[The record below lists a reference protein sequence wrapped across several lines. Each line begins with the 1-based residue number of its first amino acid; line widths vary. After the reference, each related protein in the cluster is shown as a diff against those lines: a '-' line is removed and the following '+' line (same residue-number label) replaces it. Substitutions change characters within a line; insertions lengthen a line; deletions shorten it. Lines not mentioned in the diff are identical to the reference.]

1 MNFSVATWFVLHQHF
16 RVTKVVGRVVR
27 KFEKVSKADL
37 KRAADVA
44 RSENVTVEIEIDGRV
59 FRISPI
65 VSGGPSH
72 GPVASSR
79 GVVL

>member
-1 MNFSVATWFVLHQHF
+1 M
-16 RVTKVVGRVVR
+16 VR
-27 KFEKVSKADL
+27 KSEKVSKADL

-65 VSGGPSH
+65 VSGGPSF
-72 GPVASSR
+72 GPVAPTG

>member
-1 MNFSVATWFVLHQHF
+1 M
-16 RVTKVVGRVVR
+16 VR
-27 KFEKVSKADL
+27 KSEKVSKADL

-65 VSGGPSH
+65 ISGF
-72 GPVASSR
+72 GPVAPSG